1 MQHFSLTVDTE
12 DQVREVMERLWNHLR
27 IRGEVQIRPLDG
39 KFRLDVISE
48 RDLTPAQLERLPG
61 KRG

>member
-1 MQHFSLTVDTE
+1 MQYFSLTVDTE
-12 DQVREVMERLWNHLR
+12 DQVRDVMDRLWNILR

-48 RDLTPAQLERLPG
+48 RDLTAAQLERLPG